1 MPQPNAVKCLVVDD
15 EPRLRRVLVRLL
27 EGEGFTCSETGS
39 GTEALEMMHHDA
51 VPLVIS
57 DLRMPQMD
65 GVTLLRE
72 ILARWP
78 DTAVL
83 VVTAV
88 AEVESAVACLQL
100 GALDY
105 VAKPFHLDEV
115 RARVMQALDKR
126 RLILENRMYQH
137 QLEERVQEQA
147 HRIEELSLERL
158 QALVHF
164 LEEKDPYTRGHSVR
178 VANYSLGIARQLQLD
193 QEVIDLIAL
202 GAELH
207 DIGKIGVS
215 EAVLHKAGK
224 LSDTEYRHIMEH
236 PVIGARILEPLMR
249 DAPGALAI
257 VRSHHERLD
266 GKGFPDGLRGDAIPF
281 EVRVV
286 TVADSFDAMTSVRPY
301 RPALSVQRA
310 MQELE
315 DMQGVQFDPR
325 AVAGFLGAFPDRAA
339 LPLTAPDP
347 RPSPVAPMT
356 DTLMV
361 GVSGVR
367 GIVGKDLTDEVVTRY
382 ARAFGLWAGERTP
395 LVVVGRDAR
404 ASGPAFEQAV
414 IAGLGSVG
422 CDVVRVG
429 LAPTPTIQLAVEHH
443 GAGGGIAVTASHNPI
458 EWNALKFIGP
468 DGIFLDATEGGRVMQ
483 LAVEGG
489 QGRSKAVKVSTDDRA
504 VERHLD

>member
-27 EGEGFTCSETGS
+27 ESEGFTCSEAGS
-39 GTEALEMMHHDA
+39 GTEALEMMHHDP

-78 DTAVL
+78 DTAVI

-215 EAVLHKAGK
+215 EAR
-224 LSDTEYRHIMEH
+224 SEEH
-236 PVIGARILEPLMR
+236 TSELQSRGHLVCRLLLEKKNEAR
-249 DAPGALAI
+249 
-257 VRSHHERLD
+257 
-266 GKGFPDGLRGDAIPF
+266 
-281 EVRVV
+281 
-286 TVADSFDAMTSVRPY
+286 
-301 RPALSVQRA
+301 
-310 MQELE
+310 QE
-315 DMQGVQFDPR
+315 
-325 AVAGFLGAFPDRAA
+325 
-339 LPLTAPDP
+339 
-347 RPSPVAPMT
+347 S
-356 DTLMV
+356 
-361 GVSGVR
+361 
-367 GIVGKDLTDEVVTRY
+367 
-382 ARAFGLWAGERTP
+382 
-395 LVVVGRDAR
+395 
-404 ASGPAFEQAV
+404 
-414 IAGLGSVG
+414 
-422 CDVVRVG
+422 
-429 LAPTPTIQLAVEHH
+429 
-443 GAGGGIAVTASHNPI
+443 
-458 EWNALKFIGP
+458 
-468 DGIFLDATEGGRVMQ
+468 
-483 LAVEGG
+483 
-489 QGRSKAVKVSTDDRA
+489 
-504 VERHLD
+504 

>member
-27 EGEGFTCSETGS
+27 EGEGFTCSEAGS
-39 GTEALEMMHHDA
+39 GTEALEMMHHDP

-78 DTAVL
+78 DTAVI

-178 VANYSLGIARQLQLD
+178 VANYALGIGRQLQLD
-193 QEVIDLIAL
+193 QEVIDMIAL

-224 LSDTEYRHIMEH
+224 LSDAEYRHIMEH

-266 GKGFPDGLRGDAIPF
+266 GKGFPDGLRGETIPF

-325 AVAGFLGAFPDRAA
+325 AVAAFLAAFPDQAA
-339 LPLTAPDP
+339 LPVTTPEA
-347 RPSPVAPMT
+347 RPLHLP
-356 DTLMV
+356 
-361 GVSGVR
+361 
-367 GIVGKDLTDEVVTRY
+367 
-382 ARAFGLWAGERTP
+382 ARSLE
-395 LVVVGRDAR
+395 AR
-404 ASGPAFEQAV
+404 
-414 IAGLGSVG
+414 
-422 CDVVRVG
+422 
-429 LAPTPTIQLAVEHH
+429 
-443 GAGGGIAVTASHNPI
+443 
-458 EWNALKFIGP
+458 
-468 DGIFLDATEGGRVMQ
+468 
-483 LAVEGG
+483 
-489 QGRSKAVKVSTDDRA
+489 RS
-504 VERHLD
+504 

>member
-27 EGEGFTCSETGS
+27 EGEGFTCSEAGS
-39 GTEALEMMHHDA
+39 GTEALETLQHDP

-78 DTAVL
+78 DTAVI

-126 RLILENRMYQH
+126 RLKMEVEDYRHNLE
-137 QLEERVQEQA
+137 LRVQQQA
-147 HRIEELSLERL
+147 RRIEELSLERL

-178 VANYSLGIARQLQLD
+178 VTDYSARIGRMMGLPQPAM
-193 QEVIDLIAL
+193 DLIAL

-215 EAVLHKAGK
+215 EAILHKPGK
-224 LSDTEYRHIMEH
+224 LSDGEYRHIMEH

-249 DAPGALAI
+249 DVPTALAI

-266 GKGFPDGLRGDAIPF
+266 GKGFPDGLKDGDIPL

-301 RPALSVQRA
+301 RPALSVA
-310 MQELE
+310 KALQELE
-315 DMQGVQFDPR
+315 EGRGSQFHAP
-325 AVAGFLGAFPDRAA
+325 AVDAFLAAFPDRSA
-339 LPLTAPDP
+339 LPVATPEVQPLHLPLPSSEALGRSSAPD
-347 RPSPVAPMT
+347 
-356 DTLMV
+356 
-361 GVSGVR
+361 
-367 GIVGKDLTDEVVTRY
+367 
-382 ARAFGLWAGERTP
+382 
-395 LVVVGRDAR
+395 
-404 ASGPAFEQAV
+404 
-414 IAGLGSVG
+414 
-422 CDVVRVG
+422 
-429 LAPTPTIQLAVEHH
+429 
-443 GAGGGIAVTASHNPI
+443 
-458 EWNALKFIGP
+458 
-468 DGIFLDATEGGRVMQ
+468 
-483 LAVEGG
+483 
-489 QGRSKAVKVSTDDRA
+489 
-504 VERHLD
+504 